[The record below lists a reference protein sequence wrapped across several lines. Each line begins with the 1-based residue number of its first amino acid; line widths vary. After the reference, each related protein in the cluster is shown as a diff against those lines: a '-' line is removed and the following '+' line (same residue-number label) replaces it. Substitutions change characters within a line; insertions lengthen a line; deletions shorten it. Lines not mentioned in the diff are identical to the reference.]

1 MKNLLEEKDIALKIL
16 KELNKLV
23 TIPDRGF
30 LAGGAVANTLLRMKN
45 GKGTHDDKL
54 YPINDLDI
62 FVEADHENI
71 QGNTPLRT
79 FHISINLIPS
89 GPINCN
95 KFNRPCQISFSSVE
109 FRVYKI
115 CNSS

>member
-1 MKNLLEEKDIALKIL
+1 MKNLLEEKDIALRIL

-23 TIPDRGF
+23 TIPNSGF

-45 GKGTHDDKL
+45 KEIGYRDNL

-62 FVEADHENI
+62 FIESESENT

-79 FHISINLIPS
+79 KELIIQEGYFSGEIGYDEDSNYRILNVSREGLINTFES
-89 GPINCN
+89 
-95 KFNRPCQISFSSVE
+95 
-109 FRVYKI
+109 
-115 CNSS
+115 